1 MGLGKATSK
10 HLLLLL
16 NFIFTLLG
24 IVLIAFGI
32 FVLVSASHNNVDH
45 GENLAGGLIIA
56 LGVVIVVI
64 SIFGCIAAIHESR
77 TKLIVYIISLV
88 VLILLQLILAAMAS
102 QGTKD
107 GLSGS
112 VHDGFEQLWEYE
124 LKAPGTLAYYEDW
137 LHCCGVNSTDDY
149 HHIQHDIPRT
159 CCKDRNCQIVDNIYK
174 EGCQAKFEEYLS
186 GKMLMFGVVSWILII
201 GEIVGAVLA
210 WMLYSSVKNESRR
223 NLRWM

>member
-1 MGLGKATSK
+1 MGLAKATSK

-32 FVLVSASHNNVDH
+32 FVLISASNNNVDH
-45 GENLAGGLIIA
+45 GETLAGALIIV

-64 SIFGCIAAIHESR
+64 AIFGCLAAIHESR
-77 TKLIVYIISLV
+77 TKLIAYIISLV

-112 VHDGFEQLWEYE
+112 VHDGFEQLWEDE
-124 LKAPGTLAYYEDW
+124 VKAPGALAYYEDW

-159 CCKDRNCQIVDNIYK
+159 CCKDHNCQIVDNIYT
-174 EGCQAKFEEYLS
+174 EGCQAKFEAYLS

-201 GEIVGAVLA
+201 GEIIGAVLA